1 MVRIN
6 QWHRSAA
13 SSRAPALSALKGFT
27 PLEKTRSTSR
37 PQRRASLTG
46 FTLIEL
52 LVVTAIIVV
61 VSSVVL
67 ASNNRFGG
75 VVQLENLAYDIALS
89 IRQAQVYG
97 IAVQKFGTNCSAAG
111 AKCYASGYG
120 VHFNSADP
128 QQYELYADV
137 DKDGLFTVSENLDSQ
152 SPYIIRNGFKISGL
166 CAPQGTDAATCTQIS
181 PVSQIDI
188 VFVRPEPN
196 AYITTDG
203 GVKDSARIILRSP
216 RGDVMSIVVEQNGQ
230 IAVRRESAQ

>member
-1 MVRIN
+1 MKRK
-6 QWHRSAA
+6 SGA
-13 SSRAPALSALKGFT
+13 
-27 PLEKTRSTSR
+27 
-37 PQRRASLTG
+37 G

-97 IAVQKFGTNCSAAG
+97 IAVQKFGSNCSEVG
-111 AKCYASGYG
+111 AKCYESGYG

-128 QQYELYADV
+128 DHYVLFADV
-137 DKDGLFTVSENLDSQ
+137 DKDGFFDLADPPPDGENVPP
-152 SPYIIRNGFKISGL
+152 SPYTIHNGFKISGL
-166 CAPQGTDAATCTQIS
+166 CAPQGTDAATCKQVS

-188 VFVRPEPN
+188 VFIRPEPN

-203 GVKDSARIILRSP
+203 GVRDSARIILRSP
-216 RGDVMSIVVEQNGQ
+216 RGDVMSIIVERNGQ
-230 IAVRRESAQ
+230 IAVRHESAQ